1 MKRIKFLALA
11 VLFMAFNVT
20 FAQQIKVEFI
30 SKNDS
35 LPKKEKKEF
44 IYLDKQTDVSNA
56 RYIDRIKAT
65 SKLNEIALSMIFI
78 ADKAKKK
85 GANAFKFIDFKKT
98 DGQYELLLDTYVIDG
113 TIKESNKNFLPKHKI
128 YFFGKDN
135 INKNKTVEYKVNGD
149 IKTLHSLQYT
159 EMAFTKEMVIGKG
172 KTFGTTLTLMPD
184 SDESV
189 FINFSGFGASP
200 NASNGGIGLSFSGG
214 SGVIMDKDT
223 GLLLTNIFTK
233 KNEINARLAQKAQ
246 IAKEKSF
253 PDMAH
258 KY

>member
-35 LPKKEKKEF
+35 LPKKF

-56 RYIDRIKAT
+56 RYIGRIKAT

-113 TIKESNKNFLPKHKI
+113 TIKESNKNFVSKHKI

-149 IKTLHSLQYT
+149 IKN
-159 EMAFTKEMVIGKG
+159 I
-172 KTFGTTLTLMPD
+172 TFLA
-184 SDESV
+184 V
-189 FINFSGFGASP
+189 YR
-200 NASNGGIGLSFSGG
+200 NGIYQRNG
-214 SGVIMDKDT
+214 
-223 GLLLTNIFTK
+223 NW
-233 KNEINARLAQKAQ
+233 
-246 IAKEKSF
+246 
-253 PDMAH
+253 
-258 KY
+258 